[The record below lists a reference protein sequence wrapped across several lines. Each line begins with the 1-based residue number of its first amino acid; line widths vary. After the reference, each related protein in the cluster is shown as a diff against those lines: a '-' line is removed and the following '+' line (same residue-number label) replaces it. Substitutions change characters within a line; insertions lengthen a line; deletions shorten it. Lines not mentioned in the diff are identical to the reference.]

1 MATNNKSLLS
11 GIADRVRRG
20 ADPGAAAD
28 PTAAPDGGAP
38 SGHFAANLDGVSNP
52 RAPGQRQAKIQRT
65 DIQRLLWVD
74 PKVCRLWAHHNRDYA
89 LLSEGRCADLIAG
102 FRAQGRQQRPAIVR
116 SLSGSDRVGP
126 DGVECEFEIVSGAR
140 RHWTVSWLRSRDE
153 ANKDGEPFLF
163 LIQVRDDLDAAGAF
177 ELSDAENRGQEDISD
192 FERAKE
198 YRWALTELYE
208 DNVSKMAGAIEM
220 DRSHLLRLVGL
231 TEMPEAVV
239 NAYPSILDIRVH
251 HWRELSP
258 YFSSNE
264 RQKKAAAERVL
275 ACARSIVQARAAGSR
290 NVPMDGP
297 STARLLFAALK
308 EKGRGGDRTQTLQ
321 TVSAKATGKVMLKI
335 TRTTRGMTFEVPRTS
350 GATKEEIVDALSRA
364 VDEFFEA

>member
-1 MATNNKSLLS
+1 MASNKSLLS
-11 GIADRVRRG
+11 GIADRVRHG
-20 ADPGAAAD
+20 
-28 PTAAPDGGAP
+28 PDQATTELAGKVPNGSSGGNF
-38 SGHFAANLDGVSNP
+38 SANLGGVTNP

-74 PKVCRLWAHHNRDYA
+74 PKVCRLWAHHNREYD
-89 LLSEGRCADLIAG
+89 LLSEERCADLIAG

-116 SLSGSDRVGP
+116 SLSGADRVDP
-126 DGVECEFEIVSGAR
+126 DGTECDFEIVSGAR

-153 ANKDGEPFLF
+153 TNKAGEPFLF
-163 LIQVRDDLDAAGAF
+163 LIQVRDDLDVAGAF
-177 ELSDAENRGQEDISD
+177 ELSDAENRGQADISD

-198 YRWALTELYE
+198 YRWALTELY
-208 DNVSKMAGAIEM
+208 DGNVSKMAGVIEM
-220 DRSHLLRLVGL
+220 DRSHLLRIIAL
-231 TEMPEAVV
+231 TEIPEAIV

-264 RQKKAAAERVL
+264 RQKKEASERVL
-275 ACARSIVQARAAGSR
+275 ACARSIVQARATGSH

-297 STARLLFAALK
+297 ATARLLLAALK

-321 TVSAKATGKVMLKI
+321 TIPAKETGKVMLKI
-335 TRTTRGMTFEVPRTS
+335 KRTTRGMTFELPRTS
-350 GATKEEIVDALSRA
+350 GATKEEVIDALSRA